1 MSATTLFITGTDTG
15 IGKTRARTAL
25 TRLARARGIDAVG
38 FKPVAAGCDASAEG
52 WRNDDALQLL
62 AAGDGVEAYEAI
74 NPTALPAPIA
84 PHLAAQEVGTPI
96 VLATLDAAHAALQ
109 GRHQRVIV
117 EGAGGWRVP
126 LDAQTD
132 FADWVALN
140 RDRKSVGEGKRVAEQ
155 V

>member
-15 IGKTRARTAL
+15 IGKTRASTAL
-25 TRLARARGIDAVG
+25 IRLARARGIDAVG

-96 VLATLDAAHAALQ
+96 LLATLDSAPAALQ
-109 GRHQRVIV
+109 G
-117 EGAGGWRVP
+117 
-126 LDAQTD
+126 
-132 FADWVALN
+132 
-140 RDRKSVGEGKRVAEQ
+140 DRKSVV
-155 V
+155 

>member
-15 IGKTRARTAL
+15 IGKTRASTAL
-25 TRLARARGIDAVG
+25 IRLARARGIDAVG

-96 VLATLDAAHAALQ
+96 VLATLDAAPAALQ
-109 GRHQRVIV
+109 GRHPRVIV
-117 EGAGGWRVP
+117 AGAGGWRGPPEVSG
-126 LDAQTD
+126 
-132 FADWVALN
+132 
-140 RDRKSVGEGKRVAEQ
+140 RG
-155 V
+155 